1 MTVPGSYF
9 DRLYAA
15 SDDPWGF
22 RDRWYERRKRAL
34 TMALLP
40 DARYGTAYE
49 PGCSI
54 GLLTA
59 ELAGRCDRLLATDIA
74 PAAVEAAR
82 HRTRDLPHVDVQVA
96 ALPADWP
103 PGGHDLVV
111 LSEVGYYLDRPA
123 AADLAHRAAGTAG
136 TLLAVHW
143 RPDVG
148 DYPLGGDDVHD
159 LLATATRTAG
169 LTHLAHH
176 RDDDLVADVWCTD
189 PRSVATRTGL
199 R

>member
-15 SDDPWGF
+15 SDDPWNF
-22 RDRWYERRKRAL
+22 RDRWYEQRKRAL

-40 DARYGTAYE
+40 DAFYPTAYE

-54 GLLTA
+54 GLLTV
-59 ELAGRCDRLLATDIA
+59 ELAGRCDRLPATDIA
-74 PAAVEAAR
+74 PAAVETAR
-82 HRTRDLPHVDVQVA
+82 HRTRDLPHVEIRVA
-96 ALPADWP
+96 TLPGDWP
-103 PGGHDLVV
+103 PGRYDLIV
-111 LSEVGYYLDRPA
+111 LSELGYYLDSPD
-123 AADLAHRAAGTAG
+123 AADLADRAASAAG

-143 RPDVG
+143 RPRVP
-148 DYPLGGDDVHD
+148 DYPLRGDDVHD
-159 LLATATRTAG
+159 LLATAARTAG
-169 LTHLAHH
+169 LTHLTHH
-176 RDDDLVADVWCTD
+176 RDDDLVADVWSTD